1 MELQTIV
8 EVNLESTEKEKLK
21 EVAQIL
27 NKIAE
32 IMYKNDYFDIK
43 IEVSDFELPEIQAC
57 KRFLKVLSDN
67 QSLTPVDD

>member
-32 IMYKNDYFDIK
+32 IMYKNGYFDIET
-43 IEVSDFELPEIQAC
+43 EVSDFELPEIQTC
-57 KRFLKVLSDN
+57 ECFLTVLSDN
-67 QSLTPVDD
+67 

>member
-32 IMYKNDYFDIK
+32 IMYKNDYFDIET
-43 IEVSDFELPEIQAC
+43 EVNDFELPEIQAC
-57 KRFLKVLSDN
+57 KRFLQVLSDN
-67 QSLTPVDD
+67 

>member
-8 EVNLESTEKEKLK
+8 EINLESTEKEKLK

-32 IMYKNDYFDIK
+32 IMYKNDYFDIET
-43 IEVSDFELPEIQAC
+43 EVSDFARNSSMQT
-57 KRFLKVLSDN
+57 LS
-67 QSLTPVDD
+67 

>member
-32 IMYKNDYFDIK
+32 IMYKNDYFDIET
-43 IEVSDFELPEIQAC
+43 EVNDFELPEIQAC
-57 KRFLKVLSDN
+57 KRFLQVLSDN
-67 QSLTPVDD
+67 QSLAPVDD